1 MIDYSIILLNTLPAR
16 FMGRQ
21 NRLFK
26 DRIYEQLSRI
36 GKGISSPKRL
46 ELLEI
51 LSQGKRTVEELARE
65 TNLTIANASQHLQVL
80 RSARLV
86 ESQKEGLYVT
96 YRLADQLVGD
106 FLRQLRMLAEN
117 RLAEIERITRD
128 FLKEKEGV
136 EEIDGETLWKRI
148 REGTAILLDVR
159 PVEEY
164 RERHIEGA
172 LSAPLKELENHLSRL
187 PRKREIVAYCRG
199 PYCVLAVQ
207 AVEIMRKKGFK
218 AFRLKESVQDWEAKG
233 FPVVS
238 G

>member
-1 MIDYSIILLNTLPAR
+1 
-16 FMGRQ
+16 MGNQ
-21 NRLFK
+21 NRIFK

-51 LSQGKRTVEELARE
+51 LCQGKRTVEELARE

-80 RSARLV
+80 RAARLV
-86 ESQKEGLYVT
+86 ESQKEGLYVA

-106 FLRQLRMLAEN
+106 FLRQFRILAEN
-117 RLAEIERITRD
+117 RLAEMERISRD
-128 FLKEKEGV
+128 FLKEKKGM

-148 REGTAILLDVR
+148 RKGTAILLDVR
-159 PVEEY
+159 PIEEY
-164 RERHIEGA
+164 RERHIKGS
-172 LSAPLKELENHLSRL
+172 LSVPLKELKNYLPNLSR
-187 PRKREIVAYCRG
+187 KQEIAAYCRG

-207 AVEIMRKKGFK
+207 AVEIMRRKGFK
-218 AFRLKESVQDWEAKG
+218 AFRLKDSVQDWEAKG

>member
-1 MIDYSIILLNTLPAR
+1 
-16 FMGRQ
+16 MGHQ

-51 LSQGKRTVEELARE
+51 LCQGKRTVEELARE

-80 RSARLV
+80 RAARLV

-106 FLRQLRMLAEN
+106 FLRQLRILAEN

-128 FLKEKEGV
+128 FLKKKDGM

-148 REGTAILLDVR
+148 REGTVTLLDVR
-159 PVEEY
+159 PAEEY
-164 RERHIEGA
+164 RDRHIKGS
-172 LSAPLKELENHLSRL
+172 LSVPLKELESHLLNLSR
-187 PRKREIVAYCRG
+187 KQEIVAYCRG

-218 AFRLKESVQDWEAKG
+218 AFRLKDSVLDWEAKG
-233 FPVVS
+233 FPVVY